1 MVRFWQEH
9 LTKSYFCS
17 QGRLWP
23 KVCLLEVARST
34 MNRDLS
40 NIIVITNTL
49 LLLCYCI
56 IIWIVY
62 TKTSPAKQRKAGNPA
77 NLMNTLFLCM
87 SIVFVFILSTTPF
100 VVVKIVAWSYP
111 HWLLMIR
118 ICLLPLNPIF
128 NSVIYLALWY
138 RNKTPVRGRRRN
150 T

>member
-1 MVRFWQEH
+1 MVCPNDICILPYH
-9 LTKSYFCS
+9 LIIVEEMSVE
-17 QGRLWP
+17 
-23 KVCLLEVARST
+23 KVYTHMTST
-34 MNRDLS
+34 VNSDLAK
-40 NIIVITNTL
+40 IIVITDAL

-111 HWLLMIR
+111 HWLLTIS